1 MPFINIFCLFSKK
14 SHKCHCFLEQT
25 LECESFLES
34 NSHNILALYETNLI
48 IFFYSKRSLLII
60 FTVFQFM
67 WRNSSLWDSF
77 CMGLISR
84 KICGFLLMFWTGFT
98 PFSILLLFPLLII
111 FVLYWSS
118 SSSYNAI
125 SSNIDELLSINPSA
139 VFLFGDFNI
148 HHKNWPS
155 YYGGDLVNFVITFL
169 SQMALLRWLTFLL
182 RSLTV
187 TLTVLLLWIS
197 FFLLMLVFVLKWL
210 FHHWEILIMLLC
222 KFLLT
227 F

>member
-1 MPFINIFCLFSKK
+1 M
-14 SHKCHCFLEQT
+14 
-25 LECESFLES
+25 
-34 NSHNILALYETNLI
+34 
-48 IFFYSKRSLLII
+48 
-60 FTVFQFM
+60 
-67 WRNSSLWDSF
+67 
-77 CMGLISR
+77 
-84 KICGFLLMFWTGFT
+84 GFLLYGTYLQKNLWILTYVLDWLYSIQYLT
-98 PFSILLLFPLLII
+98 SFSSIDHLLHLIMQFHLTQMSFSQSTHLLF
-111 FVLYWSS
+111 
-118 SSSYNAI
+118 
-125 SSNIDELLSINPSA
+125 
-139 VFLFGDFNI
+139 FLFGDFNI

-227 F
+227 FHQTQNRMACFTIQLMAILVLVGMVLVFI